1 MDVDVLC
8 INCQNM
14 IKADLV
20 QRHSQVCLVVLPS
33 VLALEA
39 GSHLRLLNFKID
51 KLKCALEA
59 VDAEG
64 GLPERDMA
72 LVNRLIHLCVGLLLC
87 QTEPER
93 CIDVGKEIET
103 LLDNFT
109 GGLATRLYSER
120 LRVLAQEKG
129 AELRAGE
136 SEDVEASLERHKAEA
151 EELKQQVEYYRKQTS
166 SLQTQLARGNNV
178 EEINSQVGRGSRHTS
193 ESQSDAEDDFET
205 VERQVQ
211 TKSSEELQRYFY
223 SQCLQVKMTLS
234 ARDPAQAVP
243 LPSLYQKAQLQK
255 VPVDQWPDFIR
266 TELLQNALPRT
277 S

>member
-39 GSHLRLLNFKID
+39 GSHLRLLNFKTD

-64 GLPERDMA
+64 ALPDSDMA

-103 LLDNFT
+103 LLGNFT
-109 GGLATRLYSER
+109 GGLAVRLYSER
-120 LRVLAQEKG
+120 LRALAQEKG
-129 AELRAGE
+129 TELRAGE
-136 SEDVEASLERHKAEA
+136 SEDVEASLERHKVEA
-151 EELKQQVEYYRKQTS
+151 EQLKQQVEYYRKQTS
-166 SLQTQLARGNNV
+166 SLQTQFARNNV
-178 EEINSQVGRGSRHTS
+178 EEIDSQVGRGSRHTS

-205 VERQVQ
+205 QERQVQ

-266 TELLQNALPRT
+266 TELLHNAVPRP